1 MNTDAIMR
9 EVKRKINEATSELD
23 TDPYCWF
30 MRELSDCCNTQADMQ
45 EFRDEFVADEENEL

>member
-23 TDPYCWF
+23 TEQYCWF
-30 MRELSDCCNTQADMQ
+30 MRELSDWCNTQADMQ
-45 EFRDEFVADEENEL
+45 EYSYQLIDEENEY

>member
-23 TDPYCWF
+23 TEPYCWF
-30 MRELSDCCNTQADMQ
+30 MLELADWCNTQADMQ
-45 EFRDEFVADEENEL
+45 EYSYQLIDEENEY